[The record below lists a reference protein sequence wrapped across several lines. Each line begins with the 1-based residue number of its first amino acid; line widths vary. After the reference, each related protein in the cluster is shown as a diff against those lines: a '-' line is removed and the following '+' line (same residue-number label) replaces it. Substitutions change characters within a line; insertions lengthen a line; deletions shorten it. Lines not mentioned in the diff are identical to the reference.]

1 MVFGE
6 VLIHL
11 DFKGAPPKFD
21 FLVDLIKFISRKEEK
36 IVTGFLIEFE
46 DMLPFMG
53 NLQCIRNDRYPCYT
67 KEEVNHLVNLI
78 VNEP

>member
-53 NLQCIRNDRYPCYT
+53 NL
-67 KEEVNHLVNLI
+67 
-78 VNEP
+78 